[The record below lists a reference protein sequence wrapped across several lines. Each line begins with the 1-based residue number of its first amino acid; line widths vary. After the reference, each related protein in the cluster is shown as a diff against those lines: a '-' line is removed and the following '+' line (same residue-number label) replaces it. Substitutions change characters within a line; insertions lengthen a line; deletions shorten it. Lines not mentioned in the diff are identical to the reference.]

1 MANIKKGDLVQLIS
15 GRSQAR
21 GGDRGKQGRVIEVL
35 VEKNRVVV
43 EGLNYITKHVRV
55 GQSDRGTK
63 TGGIETREAPIHVS
77 NVQLVNPDTK
87 QPARVGFTVG
97 TDDSGKTT
105 RTRYFK
111 ESRRVPVKATAKK
124 ADQKKADQKKADA
137 AKADKAEVSGDIVI
151 TDGIVSD
158 EKSTAPVA
166 TEAVAPKVKAAPT
179 AKAAP
184 KDKAAPKTTKATEK
198 DAD

>member
-15 GRSQAR
+15 GRSQPR

-87 QPARVGFTVG
+87 QPARVGFTVE
-97 TDDSGKTT
+97 TDASGKTT

-111 ESRRVPVKATAKK
+111 DSRRKPVKATAKK
-124 ADQKKADQKKADA
+124 ADSKKADSAQADNTE
-137 AKADKAEVSGDIVI
+137 ADTADVVV
-151 TDGIVSD
+151 TDGIVSG
-158 EKSTAPVA
+158 EECTTPVA
-166 TEAVAPKVKAAPT
+166 TEAVAPKVKAAPK

-184 KDKAAPKTTKATEK
+184 KTIKATEK